1 MNTTSNKTG
10 ARVRITTKAGTSG
23 WGCNLILN
31 SATAVMKAGF
41 PASPTPVLGQSII
54 PVDTTQTGV
63 QAPLPAMTM
72 KSKVEGTPKYARISP
87 QSCKVTTVTKYYF
100 QNTAN
105 ATANVSEIGYEG
117 LNRALFVDE
126 QGVAKA
132 WPVADQEE
140 VIVEVEFT
148 TVMAVTSAVSNIN
161 VVDQDGLTV
170 DTIEVTMASMYSEA
184 VAPGEWWK
192 LLAPSK
198 TNTGIFMVTDQ
209 NWNGQSASTSGFYAS
224 KAAELTFDA
233 RNIHVAVE
241 HIGAVGG
248 QTIKG
253 YYLELEGKPPHICA
267 VFNKPLTI
275 GGNYTFKSELSID
288 W

>member
-31 SATAVMKAGF
+31 SATDKMKTGYTE
-41 PASPTPVLGQSII
+41 SPTPVLGQSII
-54 PVDTTQTGV
+54 PVDVTQTGV
-63 QAPLPAMTM
+63 QAPLPAMSMT
-72 KSKVEGTPKYARISP
+72 SKVEGTPKYARISP
-87 QSCKVTTVTKYYF
+87 QSCKVTTTTKYYF

-105 ATANVSEIGYEG
+105 ATANVSEIGYDG

-148 TVMAVTSAVSNIN
+148 TVMAVTDVVSNIN
-161 VVDQDGLTV
+161 VVDQDGVTV
-170 DTIEVTMASMYSEA
+170 DTIEVTMTSMYSEA
-184 VAPGEWWK
+184 TPPGEWWK
-192 LLAPSK
+192 LLSPSK
-198 TNTGIFMVTDQ
+198 TNSGIFMVTDQ
-209 NWNGQSASTSGFYAS
+209 NWNGLSSTSAGFQAS
-224 KAAELTFDA
+224 KAAELTFDQ

-253 YYLELEGKPPHICA
+253 YFLQLEGRPPHICA
-267 VFNKPLTI
+267 VFNKPVTI

>member
-54 PVDTTQTGV
+54 PVDATQTGV

-184 VAPGEWWK
+184 VASGEW
-192 LLAPSK
+192 
-198 TNTGIFMVTDQ
+198 
-209 NWNGQSASTSGFYAS
+209 
-224 KAAELTFDA
+224 
-233 RNIHVAVE
+233 
-241 HIGAVGG
+241 
-248 QTIKG
+248 
-253 YYLELEGKPPHICA
+253 
-267 VFNKPLTI
+267 
-275 GGNYTFKSELSID
+275 
-288 W
+288 

>member
-31 SATAVMKAGF
+31 SATDKMKTGYTS
-41 PASPTPVLGQSII
+41 SPTPVLGQSII
-54 PVDTTQTGV
+54 PVDVTQTGV
-63 QAPLPAMTM
+63 QAPLPSMQMT
-72 KSKVEGTPKYARISP
+72 SKVDGTPKYARISP
-87 QSCKVTTVTKYYF
+87 QSCKTTTVTKYYF

-148 TVMAVTSAVSNIN
+148 TVMAVTDVVSNIN
-161 VVDQDGLTV
+161 VVDQDGVTV
-170 DTIEVTMASMYSEA
+170 DTIEVTMTAMYSEA
-184 VAPGEWWK
+184 TPPGEWWK
-192 LLAPSK
+192 LLSPSK
-198 TNTGIFMVTDQ
+198 TTSGIFMVTDQ
-209 NWNGQSASTSGFYAS
+209 NWNGLSATSAGFQAS
-224 KAAELTFDA
+224 KAAELTFDQ

-253 YYLELEGKPPHICA
+253 YFLQLEGRPPHICA